1 VTPLTKSGGLIDEIG
16 DYLAEDLA
24 AVERHLDT
32 VLESDTDLVREV
44 GEYIRSSH
52 GKRLRPVLV
61 LLASRAFG
69 YSGEEPP
76 KVAAALEL
84 IHTAT
89 LLHDDVIDKAPLRRG
104 KQTVNTRWGD
114 DVAILIADYLF
125 SHSFSLA
132 MQALNPVVLSTI
144 TQVTSR
150 MCEGELFQIQKRDAL
165 LTREEYLHVVR
176 SKTAFLFSACTGL
189 GSVLAQASEEQTLEI
204 TKFGLNFGVAF
215 QITDDALDFAAKDEQ
230 LGKELWTD
238 IRNGKQTLPLIH
250 AFETAAPADREELW
264 NCWNNGRETEC
275 ILRQIQK
282 YRGVEAALAEARN
295 FATKAKSHLAALPS
309 TRAADYC
316 AQLSD
321 YVASRTY

>member
-1 VTPLTKSGGLIDEIG
+1 MSPLTRSGGLIDEIG
-16 DYLAEDLA
+16 DYLAEDLS

-32 VLESDTDLVREV
+32 VLDSETELVREV
-44 GEYIRSSH
+44 GNYVRASH
-52 GKRLRPVLV
+52 GKRLRPMLV
-61 LLASRAFG
+61 LLSSRACG

-89 LLHDDVIDKAPLRRG
+89 LLHDDVIDKAPIRRG
-104 KQTVNTRWGD
+104 KATVNTRWGD

-125 SHSFSLA
+125 SHAFNLA

-144 TQVTSR
+144 TQVTGR
-150 MCEGELFQIQKRDAL
+150 MCEGEMFQIQKREQL
-165 LTREEYLHVVR
+165 LSREDYLHIVR

-189 GSVLAQASEEQTLEI
+189 GSVLAQSSENQTLEM
-204 TKFGLNFGVAF
+204 TKFGLNFGIAF
-215 QITDDALDFAAKDEQ
+215 QITDDALDFAAQDEQ

-250 AFETAAPADREELW
+250 AFASATDEDRKALW
-264 NCWNNGRETEC
+264 SCWSNGRDRSTIVE
-275 ILRQIQK
+275 QVQK
-282 YRGVEAALAEARN
+282 YRGVEAALDQARE
-295 FATKAKSHLAALPS
+295 FANKAKRHLALLPS
-309 TRAADYC
+309 GKAAEYC

-321 YVASRTY
+321 YVVDRTY